1 MILDTTFLMLFIL
14 TEGVTIGISKWFL
27 EIANRGIIQD
37 ALDMGYKLN
46 NQKKIFNTTIGFGKK
61 R

>member
-1 MILDTTFLMLFIL
+1 MILDTTFLIAFML
-14 TEGVTIGISKWFL
+14 TEGATIGISKGFL

-46 NQKKIFNTTIGFGKK
+46 NQKRISNTTIGFYKK